1 MARGTATQV
10 NNVTHSRTV
19 SNNVSTR
26 DNMLGFKIAI
36 PLVAAVVIIAA
47 VLALIFIRRKRR
59 NDKTQS
65 AKALNSLQNVPEGG
79 KHVYSADNVAFTPDY
94 DMALEDREYNYVQS
108 NSSEKGLSD
117 YTYANPTKGH
127 QVSREK
133 VGGMQNVAA
142 SSGTEYDYTCSKQ
155 MSLVGH
161 DQAVYNHL
169 GHGQPMSTAN
179 VSDSTYDTNQFPI
192 LQCKS
197 DPSDYDHLGR
207 RVAKITD
214 NHGDEKSYDHLP
226 NPDQSLPRGNS
237 QPFDPTYNQLGSV

>member
-1 MARGTATQV
+1 
-10 NNVTHSRTV
+10 
-19 SNNVSTR
+19 
-26 DNMLGFKIAI
+26 MLGVKIAI
-36 PLVAAVVIIAA
+36 PFVAAVVIIAA
-47 VLALIFIRRKRR
+47 VLAFIFIRRKRR

-65 AKALNSLQNVPEGG
+65 AKALNSLHNVPGGG
-79 KHVYSADNVAFTPDY
+79 KHVYSADNVACTPDY
-94 DMALEDREYNYVQS
+94 DMALEDREYNYDQS

-117 YTYANPTKGH
+117 YTYAKPTNGH

-133 VGGMQNVAA
+133 IGGMQNVAA
-142 SSGTEYDYTCSKQ
+142 SSDTEYDYTCGKQ

-169 GHGQPMSTAN
+169 GHGQPMSSTN
-179 VSDSTYDTNQFPI
+179 VNDSTYDTNQLPI
-192 LQCKS
+192 LKCKS
-197 DPSDYDHLGR
+197 DPSDYDHVGR
-207 RVAKITD
+207 GVAKITD